1 MQITTPDIG
10 VDKATVAEILVKV
23 GDTIAI
29 DESIVLLESDKAS
42 VEVPSTSA
50 GVVKSILVN
59 QGDEVSEGAVLIE
72 LEAEDDANAVETQQ
86 ADVSDKTS
94 ENTPTSLPDDEI
106 LQEVASHQPGT
117 AAKQSQAPAANSAAS
132 ATVEV
137 KVPDIGV
144 EKALVGE
151 ILVQVGDEI
160 TVDQS
165 IVVVES
171 DKATVEVPS
180 TVDGTVEAIQIKEGD
195 TVKEGVVILTVKTA
209 ASASVQQSAP
219 ESAEQVSAPAAP
231 EAKAETVTQAPAAPA
246 GDVEVKVPDLGV
258 DKAAVAEIL
267 VQVGDKVEKDQS
279 IIVVESDKATVEVPS
294 TTAGVIKSIH
304 VELGQNVS
312 EGIALITIEAA
323 GQAAPATAPAPK
335 AEVSAA
341 KDAPAPAAAP
351 KAETAAAPETQN
363 ADKLTKE
370 QNAANAKVYAGPA
383 VRKLARELGVV
394 LAEVKASGPHAR
406 LMKEDLFAYVKTR
419 LTAPAPAAVAPAAA
433 APAGLPKLP
442 SFDAFGGV
450 EEKALTR
457 LQQVSIPQ
465 LSLNN
470 YIPQVTQFD
479 LADITELE
487 AWRNELK
494 GNFKKEGLSLTIMS
508 FIIKA
513 VAHLLKEEREF
524 AGHLADE
531 GKSVLLRNEIHM
543 GIAVATPDGLTV
555 PVLRNP
561 DQKSIKQISKELG
574 ELGQKARD
582 KKLSPKDLQGANFTI
597 SSLGAIGG
605 TAFTPLVNWPQVAI
619 LGISPATMQPV
630 WNGEGFDPRLM
641 LPLSLSYDHRVING
655 ADAARFTN
663 KLSKLLKDI
672 RSLLI

>member
-10 VDKATVAEILVKV
+10 VDKAVVAEILIKV
-23 GDTIAI
+23 GDTIAV
-29 DESIVLLESDKAS
+29 DDSVVLLESDKAS

-59 QGDEVSEGAVLIE
+59 LGDSVAEGAALIE
-72 LEAEDDANAVETQQ
+72 LEAEGQTEAPAVQ
-86 ADVSDKTS
+86 AQVDVVQAEEKT
-94 ENTPTSLPDDEI
+94 
-106 LQEVASHQPGT
+106 
-117 AAKQSQAPAANSAAS
+117 APAAVAETVAPVATTAS
-132 ATVEV
+132 QVV
-137 KVPDIGV
+137 DVQVPDIGV
-144 EKALVGE
+144 EKATVGE
-151 ILVQVGDEI
+151 ILVSVGDQI
-160 TVDQS
+160 DVDQS
-165 IVVVES
+165 ILVVES

-180 TVDGTVEAIQIKEGD
+180 TISGTVESISIQVGD
-195 TVKEGVVILTVKTA
+195 SVKEGVVILTVKTA
-209 ASASVQQSAP
+209 ASVAP
-219 ESAEQVSAPAAP
+219 LIAEPTPVAAP
-231 EAKAETVTQAPAAPA
+231 QATTEAQPAKAAPQVAAAPA
-246 GDVEVKVPDLGV
+246 GAVEIAVPDLGV

-267 VQVGDKVEKDQS
+267 VSVGDTVEKDQS

-294 TTAGVIKSIH
+294 TTAGVIKAIH
-304 VELGQNVS
+304 VALGQNVS
-312 EGIALITIEAA
+312 EGVALVTIEAEGQA
-323 GQAAPATAPAPK
+323 PVPVAQAVTQTPAKPAAAQAATVPVVASTVQAAPA
-335 AEVSAA
+335 V
-341 KDAPAPAAAP
+341 
-351 KAETAAAPETQN
+351 QG

-406 LMKEDLFAYVKTR
+406 LMKDDIFAYVKGR
-419 LTAPAPAAVAPAAA
+419 LTAPQTAPAATVVAA
-433 APAGLPKLP
+433 AGLPKLP
-442 SFDAFGGV
+442 DFSAFGGV
-450 EEKALTR
+450 EEKVLTR

-487 AWRNELK
+487 AWRNDLK
-494 GNFKKEGLSLTIMS
+494 GNFKKDGISLTIMA

-513 VAHLLKEEREF
+513 VAHLLKEERDF
-524 AGHLADE
+524 AGHLADD

-561 DQKSIKQISKELG
+561 DQKSIKDIAVELG
-574 ELGQKARD
+574 VLGQKARD

-630 WNGEGFDPRLM
+630 WNGQGFDPKLM

-663 KLSKLLKDI
+663 KLTKLLKDI
-672 RSLLI
+672 RTLLI

>member
-10 VDKATVAEILVKV
+10 VDQATVAEILVKV
-23 GDTIAI
+23 GDTIAV

-50 GVVKSILVN
+50 GVVKSILVSL
-59 QGDEVSEGAVLIE
+59 GDSVAEGAVLIE
-72 LEAEDDANAVETQQ
+72 LEAEGQVTTPVEEAPKAEEKAAPVAETKVDVAPKAVTSTSQVI
-86 ADVSDKTS
+86 DV
-94 ENTPTSLPDDEI
+94 
-106 LQEVASHQPGT
+106 Q
-117 AAKQSQAPAANSAAS
+117 
-132 ATVEV
+132 
-137 KVPDIGV
+137 VPDIGV

-151 ILVQVGDEI
+151 VLVKAGDEI
-160 TVDQS
+160 EVDQS

-180 TVDGTVEAIQIKEGD
+180 TVAGIVESVEIKEGD
-195 TVKEGVVILTVKTA
+195 SVKEGVVILKVKVAGA
-209 ASASVQQSAP
+209 AETQPAQQVT
-219 ESAEQVSAPAAP
+219 QVEEAPA
-231 EAKAETVTQAPAAPA
+231 VSTQKPSSEKTTAPAPTGA
-246 GDVEVKVPDLGV
+246 VEVTVPDLGV
-258 DKAAVAEIL
+258 DKATVSEIL
-267 VQVGDKVEKDQS
+267 VKVGDTVEAQQS
-279 IIVVESDKATVEVPS
+279 LCVVESDKASVEVPS
-294 TTAGVIKSIH
+294 STEGVIKAIH
-304 VELGQNVS
+304 VELGQSVS
-312 EGIALITIEAA
+312 QGVPLVTIEAE
-323 GQAAPATAPAPK
+323 GQAAPVASKESAQAETKTAVAPK
-335 AEVSAA
+335 VDST
-341 KDAPAPAAAP
+341 PAN
-351 KAETAAAPETQN
+351 TAVVATTQTN
-363 ADKLTKE
+363 SDSDKLTKE
-370 QNAANAKVYAGPA
+370 QNAANANVYAGPA

-394 LAEVKASGPHAR
+394 LAEVKASGPHQR
-406 LMKEDLFAYVKTR
+406 LMKEDLVAYVKMR
-419 LTAPAPAAVAPAAA
+419 LTAPQTAPVVASATAVA
-433 APAGLPKLP
+433 AGLPKLP

-487 AWRNELK
+487 AWRNDLK
-494 GNFKKEGLSLTIMS
+494 GNFKKDGISLTIMA

-524 AGHLADE
+524 ASHLADD

-555 PVLRNP
+555 PVLRHP
-561 DQKSIKQISKELG
+561 DQKSIKEIAIELG
-574 ELGQKARD
+574 VLGQKARD

-630 WNGEGFDPRLM
+630 WNGQDFDPKLM

-663 KLSKLLKDI
+663 KLTKLLKDI
-672 RSLLI
+672 RTLLI

>member
-29 DESIVLLESDKAS
+29 DDSIVLLESDKAS

-50 GVVKSILVN
+50 GVVKSILVS
-59 QGDEVSEGAVLIE
+59 QGDEVAEGAVLIE
-72 LEAEDDANAVETQQ
+72 LQAEDGSADVVEPQQ
-86 ADVSDKTS
+86 ADASQKTS
-94 ENTPTSLPDDEI
+94 ENTPTSLPDQEI
-106 LQEVASHQPGT
+106 MQELASHQPK
-117 AAKQSQAPAANSAAS
+117 ASAAPEAQAS
-132 ATVEV
+132 SQVV
-137 KVPDIGV
+137 DVQIPDIGV
-144 EKALVGE
+144 EKATVGE
-151 ILVQVGDEI
+151 ILVAVGDEI
-160 TVDQS
+160 EVDQS

-180 TVDGTVEAIQIKEGD
+180 TVSGTVESIEIKEGD
-195 TVKEGVVILTVKTA
+195 TIKEGVVILKVKTA
-209 ASASVQQSAP
+209 
-219 ESAEQVSAPAAP
+219 VSAAQVQTEAPQAPVAQAATQEKAV
-231 EAKAETVTQAPAAPA
+231 EAPQTPAAPA

-267 VQVGDKVEKDQS
+267 VQVGDTVEKDQS

-294 TTAGVIKSIH
+294 TTAGVIKAIH

-312 EGIALITIEAA
+312 QGIALMTIEAEA
-323 GQAAPATAPAPK
+323 QAAAAPVAAKAEAPK
-335 AEVSAA
+335 AAVA
-341 KDAPAPAAAP
+341 KAAPAPAASS
-351 KAETAAAPETQN
+351 TQTVATSDN

-370 QNAANAKVYAGPA
+370 QSVANSKVYAGPA

-394 LAEVKASGPHAR
+394 LADVKASGPHAR
-406 LMKEDLFAYVKTR
+406 VMKEDLKAYVKTR
-419 LTAPAPAAVAPAAA
+419 LTTPQAAPVAAA
-433 APAGLPKLP
+433 AQVAGLPKLP
-442 SFDAFGGV
+442 DFSAFGGV

-470 YIPQVTQFD
+470 FIPQVTQFD
-479 LADITELE
+479 AADITELE

-494 GNFKKEGLSLTIMS
+494 GNFKKEGLSLTIMA

-524 AGHLADE
+524 AGHLADD

-555 PVLRNP
+555 PVLRHP
-561 DQKSIKQISKELG
+561 DQKSIKQIATELG
-574 ELGQKARD
+574 TLGQKARD

-597 SSLGAIGG
+597 TSLGSIGG

-663 KLSKLLKDI
+663 KLTKLLKDI
-672 RSLLI
+672 RTLLI